1 MTEREYLLAA
11 TMAAKRYENADL
23 IQQGVEVTVGSQKFY
38 RADYADY
45 KVADK
50 GYKTFLCTAWKE
62 NIIAWTSVGR
72 SQLQLDE
79 LVRSIRSASFSRTS
93 H

>member
-38 RADYADY
+38 RADY

-50 GYKTFLCTAWKE
+50 GYKTVLCTDWKE
-62 NIIAWTSVGR
+62 NIIAWTFVGR

-79 LVRSIRSASFSRTS
+79 LFRSIRSVSFSRTS